1 MQLVANLFLNMEI
14 NRLQKKL
21 KETQLEIAQSLN

>member
-1 MQLVANLFLNMEI
+1 MQLVANFFLNMEI